1 MDHRRYALF
10 APCALFALAA
20 LACAPE
26 VEFVDTTVRTLD
38 GTAIDGKLRTGGDGE
53 LIVDRHTRW
62 LYDYFLTAE
71 DELGDDRLRA
81 EVVAEANERL
91 DRDAARRA
99 IEIFD
104 AYVEFRREAREIGRD
119 EDLSLEDTAALL
131 RDAHARH
138 LGEVQG
144 FAADL
149 DLIDQ
154 AVAVRR
160 VLDDATLD
168 REAKA
173 ERIGALLGRGEHTAA
188 MGPVRARRAVTEARA
203 RGADDAEIFAIRAE
217 LLGEGAASRLAA
229 LDQERAAWQARL
241 DDYRR
246 EASHIREVII
256 DEAARAEALDRL
268 AAERFSEAD
277 RLRLRAQLE
286 VGDVMR

>member
-1 MDHRRYALF
+1 MHYRRHAPL
-10 APCALFALAA
+10 APCALFVLAA
-20 LACAPE
+20 LACNPE
-26 VEFVDTTVRTLD
+26 VEFVDNTVRTLD
-38 GTAIDGKLRTGGDGE
+38 GTAIDGQLRTGGDGE
-53 LIVDRHTRW
+53 LLVDRHTRW
-62 LYDYFLTAE
+62 LFDYFLTAE

-81 EVVAEANERL
+81 EVVAEANDRL

-131 RDAHARH
+131 RDAYARH

-144 FAADL
+144 FSADL

-168 REAKA
+168 RKAKA

-188 MGPVRARRAVTEARA
+188 MAPARAHRAVAEARA
-203 RGADDAEIFAIRAE
+203 RGADDEELFAIRAE
-217 LLGEGAASRLAA
+217 LLGEEAARRLAT

-246 EASHIREVII
+246 EASRIREAIL
-256 DEAARAEALDRL
+256 DDAARAEALDRL
-268 AAERFSEAD
+268 VAERFSQSE
-277 RLRLRAQLE
+277 RLRLRPQLE
-286 VGDVMR
+286 VGGR